1 MGYTISQYIIIVFT
15 ESTYVSIPRKLVVS
29 DLARFKADR
38 LLHPKGTSLR
48 AVGMTVHH
56 SLLIGE
62 NLGLSYRHP
71 TLGQEL
77 VAILVS

>member
-1 MGYTISQYIIIVFT
+1 MFT
-15 ESTYVSIPRKLVVS
+15 ERSYVSIPRKLVVS
-29 DLARFKADR
+29 DLARFEADG
-38 LLHPKGTSLR
+38 LLHPKGTRLGT
-48 AVGMTVHH
+48 VGVAVHH

-71 TLGQEL
+71 TLGQKL